1 MAVALNGHVSSHD
14 GQQGSLAN
22 AHSCHRLFEDV
33 AHTTRGARQ
42 QVFVLEFPFESLGP
56 NPACGSMH
64 CEKRNG
70 TTGGAMQPGRAV
82 NDVQPCVA
90 RQPFDIDF
98 CEVDRRNEQGVGQ
111 EVVEPSTR
119 SANDDDPI
127 NSHPD
132 RGAKRE
138 FEISVVLVGWVQFQW
153 CVAIGGKRLCRN
165 RVHVA
170 DDQIDFQSQC
180 KSLIESGVRGHVE
193 SVVGQVFDDIWIND
207 VATGQNYC
215 CCGVIHRPL
224 SLRPIEA
231 LWVAPVGVLNVGK

>member
-1 MAVALNGHVSSHD
+1 MAVALYGHVSGHD

-33 AHTTRGARQ
+33 AHTTRGTRQ
-42 QVFVLEFPFESLGP
+42 QVFVLEIPFESLGP

-64 CEKRNG
+64 CEKRNV
-70 TTGGAMQPGRAV
+70 TTRGAMQPGRAV

-111 EVVEPSTR
+111 EVVEPPTR
-119 SANDDDPI
+119 STNDDDPI

-132 RGAKRE
+132 NRAERE
-138 FEISVVLVGWVQFQW
+138 FEIRVVLVGWVQFQR
-153 CVAIGGKRLCRN
+153 CVAIGRKSLCRN
-165 RVHVA
+165 RVHVT
-170 DDQIDFQSQC
+170 DNQIDFQSQC

-193 SVVGQVFDDIWIND
+193 SVVWQVFDDVGIND
-207 VATGQNYC
+207 VTTGQDYC
-215 CCGVIHRPL
+215 CCGFIHRPL

-231 LWVAPVGVLNVGK
+231 LWVALVRVLDVGK